1 MKKKWKKL
9 HEEPAPSQT
18 KEEKPVDAAEA
29 FAKAKKKQRII
40 IKSYQ
45 R

>member
-1 MKKKWKKL
+1 MSKKKWKKL

-18 KEEKPVDAAEA
+18 KEDKPAAEI
-29 FAKAKKKQRII
+29 FAKAKKKQRVI